1 MSVDPSVIAAIEAAV
16 EAAPANVALRAHLAG
31 LRLRSG
37 DHAGALEEARIALL
51 GAPDDTGALA
61 VARDA
66 AQLTG
71 DDAQAESYG
80 RLLAALQGRLPLQLP
95 QAEPRSAP
103 DEADEPDDPEPVRR
117 LRAGGP
123 DDEPQHDVGDDDDIV
138 RGLGLAAGGE
148 RVTLADV
155 AGMAAVRERLELA
168 FLGPLRNPE
177 LRALYGKSLRGGL
190 LLYGPP
196 GCGKTFLARAI
207 AGELGAAFF
216 AVGLTDVL
224 DMWLGQ
230 SEQRLHAIFEAA
242 RRRSPCVVFLDEV
255 DALGQK
261 RSHLRHSAGRNV
273 VNQLLAELDGANAG
287 NDGVFV
293 LAATNHPW
301 DVDTALRR
309 PGRLDR
315 TVLVLPPD
323 EPARAAILERGLRER
338 PTEGIDAGR
347 IAARTSGFSGADLVH
362 LVDVAVEH
370 ALADSIRS
378 GSARP
383 ITQKDL
389 DRARKEISAST
400 RPWFATAHNYALYA
414 NQDGTYD
421 DLLAYIREHG
431 LL

>member
-1 MSVDPSVIAAIEAAV
+1 
-16 EAAPANVALRAHLAG
+16 
-31 LRLRSG
+31 
-37 DHAGALEEARIALL
+37 
-51 GAPDDTGALA
+51 
-61 VARDA
+61 
-66 AQLTG
+66 LTG
-71 DDAQAESYG
+71 DEAQAEGYG
-80 RLLAALQGRLPLQLP
+80 RLLAALQGFEPPAGLPPARQRDRDPEHDRP
-95 QAEPRSAP
+95 QAIRAHG
-103 DEADEPDDPEPVRR
+103 DAVDDDPHD
-117 LRAGGP
+117 L
-123 DDEPQHDVGDDDDIV
+123 DDLDEE
-138 RGLGLAAGGE
+138 LAELLERERPGE

-155 AGMAAVRERLELA
+155 SGMAAVLERLELA

-177 LRALYGKSLRGGL
+177 LAELYGKSLRGGL

-207 AGELGAAFF
+207 AGDLGAAFF
-216 AVGLTDVL
+216 AIGLTDVL
-224 DMWLGQ
+224 DMWHGQ
-230 SEQRLHAIFEAA
+230 SEQKLHAVFEAV
-242 RRRSPCVVFLDEV
+242 RRKAPCVVFLDEI

-261 RSHLRHSAGRNV
+261 RSHLRHSAGRNT
-273 VNQLLAELDGANAG
+273 VNQLLSELDGTGAG

-323 EPARAAILERGLRER
+323 EAARAGILRRCLRDRPVERVDPDRL
-338 PTEGIDAGR
+338 
-347 IAARTSGFSGADLVH
+347 ARRTDGFSGADLAH
-362 LVDVAVEH
+362 LVEVGLEH
-370 ALADSIRS
+370 ALADSIRT
-378 GSARP
+378 GTARP

-389 DRARKEISAST
+389 ERARKEISPST

-421 DLLAYIREHG
+421 DLLAYIRDNR